1 MVDAADFVFWPACVR
16 LRPFREHVEAAVAG
30 GFTSLVVST
39 DTIDEAIQSG
49 LSLAEMKRIAED
61 AGVPIR
67 HYDSLTAWA
76 PIRLPSWAPER
87 MRARFDVPMT
97 RALDICDA
105 LRVTNIVA
113 VAAFP
118 RDTLD
123 QGQLIEGF
131 ADLCDRVEK
140 AGIRVELEFMPI
152 LGVPDLVTAWDIVR
166 GSARRNSGLML
177 DTWHFVKSGSSIE
190 LLRSIPGEYL
200 ESIQLSDGYAK
211 LRGKELFEDMIQWRE
226 FPGDGELPV
235 LDLFR
240 IASSIGKLR
249 HVGPEVFSKRADG
262 MAAREAGVR
271 SGAAMRALLA
281 QAGEGTAVRSE

>member
-1 MVDAADFVFWPACVR
+1 MADAMDFVFWPACVR

-39 DTIDEAIQSG
+39 DTIDEAAQLGI
-49 LSLAEMKRIAED
+49 SLPEMKRIAED

-76 PIRLPSWAPER
+76 PIRLPSWAPAR
-87 MRARFDVPMT
+87 MRARFDVSLA
-97 RALDICDA
+97 RALDICDV

-118 RDTLD
+118 RNSVD
-123 QGQLIEGF
+123 QERLIEGF
-131 ADLCDRVEK
+131 ADLCDLVAK

-152 LGVPDLVTAWDIVR
+152 LGVPDLATAWDIVR
-166 GSARRNSGLML
+166 GATRNNSGLML

-200 ESIQLSDGYAK
+200 RSIQLSDGYAD
-211 LRGKELFEDMIQWRE
+211 LCGKDLFEDMIQWRE
-226 FPGDGELPV
+226 FPGEGELPV
-235 LDLFR
+235 LDLFK
-240 IASSIGKLR
+240 IASSVGKLR
-249 HVGPEVFSKRADG
+249 HVGPEVFSKRADS
-262 MAAREAGVR
+262 MAAREAGTR
-271 SGAAMRALLA
+271 SGAAMRAILA
-281 QAGEGTAVRSE
+281 G

>member
-1 MVDAADFVFWPACVR
+1 MTDSMDFVFWPACVR

-30 GFTSLVVST
+30 GFSSLVVST
-39 DTIDEAIQSG
+39 DTIDEAAHSG
-49 LSLAEMKRIAED
+49 LSLPEMKRIAED

-76 PIRLPSWAPER
+76 PIRLPSWAPPR

-118 RDTLD
+118 RNTLD
-123 QGQLIEGF
+123 QDQLVEGF
-131 ADLCDRVEK
+131 ADLCDRVAK
-140 AGIRVELEFMPI
+140 AGMRVELEFMPI

-166 GSARRNSGLML
+166 GSARKNSGLML
-177 DTWHFVKSGSSIE
+177 DTWHFVKSGSSTE
-190 LLRSIPGEYL
+190 LLQSIPGEYL
-200 ESIQLSDGYAK
+200 GSIQLSDGYAK
-211 LRGKELFEDMIQWRE
+211 LRGKDLFEDMIQWRE

-235 LDLFR
+235 LDLFK
-240 IASSIGKLR
+240 IASSVGKLR
-249 HVGPEVFSKRADG
+249 HVGPEVFSKRADSMG
-262 MAAREAGVR
+262 AREAGVR
-271 SGAAMRALLA
+271 CGTTMRALLA
-281 QAGEGTAVRSE
+281 QVGEGTAVRSE

>member
-1 MVDAADFVFWPACVR
+1 MADAMDFVFWPACVR

-39 DTIDEAIQSG
+39 DTIDEAAQSG
-49 LSLAEMKRIAED
+49 LSLPEMKRIAED

-76 PIRLPSWAPER
+76 PIRLPSWAPAR

-97 RALDICDA
+97 RALDICDS

-113 VAAFP
+113 VAASP
-118 RDTLD
+118 RDTRD
-123 QGQLIEGF
+123 RGPLIEDF
-131 ADLCDRVEK
+131 ADLCDRVAK

-166 GSARRNSGLML
+166 GSARKNSGLML

-190 LLRSIPGEYL
+190 LLQSIPGGYL
-200 ESIQLSDGYAK
+200 GSLRLFVGFGQ
-211 LRGKELFEDMIQWRE
+211 LRGE
-226 FPGDGELPV
+226 
-235 LDLFR
+235 
-240 IASSIGKLR
+240 
-249 HVGPEVFSKRADG
+249 
-262 MAAREAGVR
+262 
-271 SGAAMRALLA
+271 
-281 QAGEGTAVRSE
+281 

>member
-1 MVDAADFVFWPACVR
+1 MSDAMDFVFWPACVR

-39 DTIDEAIQSG
+39 DTIDEAAQSG
-49 LSLAEMKRIAED
+49 LSLLEMKRIAED

-76 PIRLPSWAPER
+76 PIRLPSWAPAR

-118 RDTLD
+118 HNTLD
-123 QGQLIEGF
+123 QDQLIEGF
-131 ADLCDRVEK
+131 ADLCDRVAK

-152 LGVPDLVTAWDIVR
+152 LGVPDLATAWDIVR
-166 GSARRNSGLML
+166 RSARKNSGLML
-177 DTWHFVKSGSSIE
+177 DTWHFVKSSSSIE

-211 LRGKELFEDMIQWRE
+211 LRGKDLFEDMIQWRE
-226 FPGDGELPV
+226 FPGEGELPV
-235 LDLFR
+235 LDLFK
-240 IASSIGKLR
+240 IAGSVGKLR
-249 HVGPEVFSKRADG
+249 HVGPEVFSKRADS
-262 MAAREAGVR
+262 MAAQEAGTR
-271 SGAAMRALLA
+271 SGAAMRAIR
-281 QAGEGTAVRSE
+281 AG

>member
-1 MVDAADFVFWPACVR
+1 MSDAMDFVFWPACVR

-39 DTIDEAIQSG
+39 DTIDEATQSG
-49 LSLAEMKRIAED
+49 LSLLEMKRIAED

-76 PIRLPSWAPER
+76 PIRLPSWAPAR

-118 RDTLD
+118 HNTLD
-123 QGQLIEGF
+123 QDQLIEGF
-131 ADLCDRVEK
+131 ADLCDLVAK

-152 LGVPDLVTAWDIVR
+152 LGVPDLATAWDIVR
-166 GSARRNSGLML
+166 GATRNNSGLML
-177 DTWHFVKSGSSIE
+177 DTWHFVKSSSSIE

-200 ESIQLSDGYAK
+200 RSIQLSDGYAD
-211 LRGKELFEDMIQWRE
+211 LHGKDLFEDMIQWRE
-226 FPGDGELPV
+226 FPGEGELPV
-235 LDLFR
+235 LDLFK
-240 IASSIGKLR
+240 IASSVGKLR
-249 HVGPEVFSKRADG
+249 HVGPEVFSKRADS
-262 MAAREAGVR
+262 MAAREAGTR
-271 SGAAMRALLA
+271 SGAAMRAILA
-281 QAGEGTAVRSE
+281 G

>member
-1 MVDAADFVFWPACVR
+1 MADSMDFVFWPACVR

-30 GFTSLVVST
+30 GFSSLVVST
-39 DTIDEAIQSG
+39 DTIDEAAQSG
-49 LSLAEMKRIAED
+49 LSLPEMKRIAED

-76 PIRLPSWAPER
+76 PIRLPSWAPPR

-118 RDTLD
+118 RNLLD
-123 QGQLIEGF
+123 QDQLVEGF
-131 ADLCDRVEK
+131 ADLCDRVAK
-140 AGIRVELEFMPI
+140 AGMRVELEFMPI

-166 GSARRNSGLML
+166 GSARKNSGLML

-190 LLRSIPGEYL
+190 LLQSIPGEYL
-200 ESIQLSDGYAK
+200 GSIQLSDGYAK
-211 LRGKELFEDMIQWRE
+211 LRGKDLFEDMIQWRE

-235 LDLFR
+235 LDLFK
-240 IASSIGKLR
+240 IASSVGKLR
-249 HVGPEVFSKRADG
+249 HVGPEVFSKRADS
-262 MAAREAGVR
+262 MAAREAGAR
-271 SGAAMRALLA
+271 SGATMRALLA
-281 QAGEGTAVRSE
+281 QVGEGTAVRSE

>member
-1 MVDAADFVFWPACVR
+1 MADAMDFVFWPACVR

-61 AGVPIR
+61 AGVPIQ

-76 PIRLPSWAPER
+76 PIRLPSWAPAR

-97 RALDICDA
+97 RALDICDV
-105 LRVTNIVA
+105 LHVTNIVA

-118 RDTLD
+118 RNSVD
-123 QGQLIEGF
+123 QERLIEGF
-131 ADLCDRVEK
+131 ADLCDLVAK

-152 LGVPDLVTAWDIVR
+152 LGVPDLATAWDIVR
-166 GSARRNSGLML
+166 GATRNNSGLML

-200 ESIQLSDGYAK
+200 GSIQLSDGYAD
-211 LRGKELFEDMIQWRE
+211 LRGKDLFEDMIQWRE
-226 FPGDGELPV
+226 FPGEGELPV
-235 LDLFR
+235 LDLFK
-240 IASSIGKLR
+240 IASSVGKLR
-249 HVGPEVFSKRADG
+249 HVGPEVFSKRADS
-262 MAAREAGVR
+262 MAAREAGTR
-271 SGAAMRALLA
+271 SGAAMRAILA
-281 QAGEGTAVRSE
+281 G

>member
-1 MVDAADFVFWPACVR
+1 MSDAMDFVFWPACVR

-39 DTIDEAIQSG
+39 DTIDEAAQSG
-49 LSLAEMKRIAED
+49 LSLLEMKRIAED

-76 PIRLPSWAPER
+76 PIRLPSWAPAR

-118 RDTLD
+118 HNTLD
-123 QGQLIEGF
+123 QDQLIEGF
-131 ADLCDRVEK
+131 ADLCDLVAK

-152 LGVPDLVTAWDIVR
+152 LGVPDLATAWDIVR
-166 GSARRNSGLML
+166 GATRNNSGLML

-200 ESIQLSDGYAK
+200 RSIQLSDGYAD
-211 LRGKELFEDMIQWRE
+211 LRGKDLFEDMIQWRE
-226 FPGDGELPV
+226 FPGEGELPV
-235 LDLFR
+235 LDLFK
-240 IASSIGKLR
+240 IASSVGKLR
-249 HVGPEVFSKRADG
+249 HVGPEVFSKRADS
-262 MAAREAGVR
+262 MAAREAGTR
-271 SGAAMRALLA
+271 SGAAMRAILA
-281 QAGEGTAVRSE
+281 G